1 MSTSALSAQ
10 GCTIAIAL
18 GSPSDFTGGTVPGV
32 VSING
37 PSGSA
42 TVIDASDLSS
52 TAREKVM
59 GLMDEGQV
67 TLEVQYMPD
76 NAVHEQLRLARAAK
90 SLQAFRITFTDTA
103 PATTFTFNAYVTGFA
118 VTVGV
123 DQLVMVSVTIEITG
137 TVTKA

>member
-1 MSTSALSAQ
+1 MSTSALSSQ
-10 GCTIAIAL
+10 GVTIAVGA
-18 GSPSDFTGGTVPGV
+18 GSPDTPTTIPEVS
-32 VSING
+32 SING

-67 TLEVQYMPD
+67 TLEINYLPD
-76 NAVHEQLRLARAAK
+76 NAVHELLRAARAGKLLK
-90 SLQAFRITFTDTA
+90 SFVITFTDAA
-103 PATTFTFNAYVTGFA
+103 PPVWFRFDAYVTGFA

-123 DQLVMVSVTIEITG
+123 DQLVKASVTLEITG
-137 TVTKA
+137 AVTKS

>member
-1 MSTSALSAQ
+1 MSTSALSSQ
-10 GCTIAIAL
+10 GVTIAVGA
-18 GSPSDFTGGTVPGV
+18 GSPDVPVTIPDV

-67 TLEVQYMPD
+67 TLEMHYLPD
-76 NAVHEQLRLARAAK
+76 NAVHETLRAARAAK
-90 SLQAFRITFTDTA
+90 TLKSFVITFTDTV
-103 PATTFTFNAYVTGFA
+103 PATWFRFNAYVTGFA
-118 VTVGV
+118 VTSGV
-123 DQLVMVSVTIEITG
+123 DQLLNASVTLEITG
-137 TVTKA
+137 AVEKS